1 MVQAASELS
10 QRVERAV
17 SSARVVD
24 IHTHLY
30 DPSFGSL
37 LRWGIDELL
46 VYHYL
51 VSESFRAG
59 PWDYDRFWSATTPEQ
74 AEWIWQ
80 RLFCD
85 HSPLS
90 EAARGVISTLN
101 ALGLEPRSRDLAALR
116 QWFSRQSPGA
126 YLERV
131 LEIAGIESVCMTNS
145 PFDSEEVGYWNQSPV
160 RDPRFVAALRID
172 PLLLDWSNARRT
184 LAEQGF
190 QPGSGRDK
198 TTVLAIRRF
207 LEHWSKRI
215 DSRYCMVSTPP
226 EFSYPSDS
234 DAAWIL
240 EHAVLPHCRENGQAF
255 ALMMGVRRAINPRLR
270 MAGDGIGPGDLRS
283 LAALCAANPENRF
296 LVTCLSR
303 ECQQELVV
311 LARKFPNLHPF
322 GCWWFNNTPQLIA
335 ETTTLRLDLLG
346 TSFTFQHSDSRVL
359 DQLIYK
365 WHHSRRVLRDCL
377 VGAYSRLEDSGW
389 RVTDAEIGRD
399 VRLLLGGSFQEFLA
413 GAEHPG
419 LPKKLAGI
427 GAA

>member
-1 MVQAASELS
+1 M
-10 QRVERAV
+10 
-17 SSARVVD
+17 D

-51 VSESFRAG
+51 VSESFRVG
-59 PWDYDRFWSATTPEQ
+59 PWDYDCFWSASTADQ
-74 AEWIWQ
+74 AEWIWK

-85 HSPLS
+85 HTPLS

-101 ALGLEPRSRDLAALR
+101 ALGLDPRSTNLAALR
-116 QWFSRQSPGA
+116 QWFSSQSPDA

-131 LEIAGIESVCMTNS
+131 LDIAGVDSIFMTNS
-145 PFDSEEVGYWNQSPV
+145 PFDIEEMGYWYRSPK
-160 RDPRFVAALRID
+160 RDPRFVAALRVD
-172 PLLLDWSNARRT
+172 PLLLDWPNAHRT

-190 QPGSGRDK
+190 APGNRKDE
-198 TTVLAIRRF
+198 TTISAIRHF
-207 LEHWSKRI
+207 LEHWSQRI
-215 DSRYCMVSTPP
+215 ESRYCMVSTPA

-234 DAAWIL
+234 HAAWVL
-240 EHAVLPHCRENGQAF
+240 DHAVLPHCRDHGQAF

-283 LAALCAANPENRF
+283 LASLCAANPENRF

-365 WHHSRRVLRDCL
+365 WQHSRKVLIDCL
-377 VGAYSRLEDSGW
+377 TGAYSRLEESGW
-389 RVTDAEIGRD
+389 LVTDAEIERD
-399 VRLLLGGSFQEFLA
+399 VRLLLGGSFQEFIA
-413 GAEHPG
+413 GAQRPRAAIG
-419 LPKKLAGI
+419 LRGV
-427 GAA
+427 GAP